1 MKMAILND
9 QAKSLLGLAVYVD
22 KMDGRV
28 YVFISFVSKF
38 DQRNWWSS
46 TFGQF
51 HPMGT
56 TISIAVRR
64 IWQCSIR
71 NLVRFI

>member
-38 DQRNWWSS
+38 DQRNW
-46 TFGQF
+46 
-51 HPMGT
+51 
-56 TISIAVRR
+56 
-64 IWQCSIR
+64 
-71 NLVRFI
+71 